1 MEDTAERT
9 ALKTLLT
16 QRHLQRYE
24 TFRVEY
30 VRVAGKIAPEMQR
43 TAPSRAQYFRWL
55 SGDLKGGLPY
65 PDACRVLE
73 AMFPPWKAS
82 ELFALPTPELVEV
95 ARSDPLRSRSHLLAA
110 VARSFSI
117 TALNGAWV
125 TGYQFSQPTKH
136 HVDIAHVVAASDRA
150 IRVENFPPEP
160 RTEGHRAPYRNE
172 IEAELVNRHLIG
184 YWKNTNDAR
193 YFGALHLAVLPG
205 EAVMEGFYTG
215 LDSDIQVGIGPW
227 KWVKLDP
234 ESLGG
239 INLSRVALQEPAKV
253 YGLLT
258 NHSQYDA
265 PLAVNEILE
274 DH

>member
-1 MEDTAERT
+1 MEDPAERT
-9 ALKTLLT
+9 VLRTLLT

-24 TFRVEY
+24 TFRAEY
-30 VRVAGKIAPEMQR
+30 VRAAGKIAPEMR
-43 TAPSRAQYFRWL
+43 NTAPSRAQYFRWL
-55 SGDLKGGLPY
+55 SGDLKGGLPW

-82 ELFALPTPELVEV
+82 ELFALPEPELN
-95 ARSDPLRSRSHLLAA
+95 PLRSRSNLLAA
-110 VARSFSI
+110 VAHSFSI

-125 TGYQFSQPTKH
+125 TGYQFSQPARH
-136 HVDIAHVVAASDRA
+136 HVDIAHVVAASDRV

-193 YFGALHLAVLPG
+193 YFGALHLAVHPG

-215 LDSDIQVGIGPW
+215 FDSDVQVAIGPW

-239 INLSRVALQEPAKV
+239 VDLSGVALQEPARL
-253 YGLLT
+253 YGLLI
-258 NHSQYDA
+258 NHSQYNA
-265 PLAVNEILE
+265 PLTLNEI
-274 DH
+274 

>member
-1 MEDTAERT
+1 
-9 ALKTLLT
+9 
-16 QRHLQRYE
+16 
-24 TFRVEY
+24 
-30 VRVAGKIAPEMQR
+30 
-43 TAPSRAQYFRWL
+43 
-55 SGDLKGGLPY
+55 
-65 PDACRVLE
+65 
-73 AMFPPWKAS
+73 MFPPWKAS
-82 ELFALPTPELVEV
+82 ELFALPKPELAEV
-95 ARSDPLRSRSHLLAA
+95 ANSDPLRSRSNLLAA

-125 TGYQFSQPTKH
+125 TGYQFSQPAKH

-160 RTEGHRAPYRNE
+160 RTEGHSVPYRHE

-205 EAVMEGFYTG
+205 EAVMEGFYTS
-215 LDSDIQVGIGPW
+215 LASDVHVGIGPW

-234 ESLGG
+234 VSVRDMD
-239 INLSRVALQEPAKV
+239 LSRVALQEPAKL
-253 YGLLT
+253 YGLLA

-265 PLAVNEILE
+265 PLALNAILE